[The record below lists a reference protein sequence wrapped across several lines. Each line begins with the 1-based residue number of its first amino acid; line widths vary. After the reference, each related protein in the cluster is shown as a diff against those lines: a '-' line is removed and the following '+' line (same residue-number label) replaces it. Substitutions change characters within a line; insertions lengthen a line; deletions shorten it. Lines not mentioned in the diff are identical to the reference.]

1 MIKRLFMK
9 RRVYYIFSIIF
20 LLCFTGCEE
29 EAPRT
34 AVPLVPVEFT
44 INLTL
49 QEYMPL
55 LIIGGHVYIEHEGF
69 KGIII
74 YREST
79 ERYRAIERTCT
90 FQPRNPCEIVE
101 VDDSGFFLV
110 DNCCGSTFDFQG
122 NPTGDPAKQ
131 PLLMYNTYL
140 DGHFLTIRNT
150 P

>member
-1 MIKRLFMK
+1 MSMK
-9 RRVYYIFSIIF
+9 RILRYVFLIIYS
-20 LLCFTGCEE
+20 LSLTACEE
-29 EAPRT
+29 ETPRT

-55 LIIGGHVYIEHEGF
+55 LMVGGYVYIEHEGY

-74 YREST
+74 YKEGND
-79 ERYRAIERTCT
+79 RYRAIERTCT
-90 FQPRNPCEIVE
+90 YQPRNPCEIVS
-101 VDDSGFFLV
+101 VDDSGFFLI
-110 DNCCGSTFDFQG
+110 DSCCGSTFDFQG

-140 DGHFLTIRNT
+140 DGHFLTITNT
-150 P
+150 L

>member
-1 MIKRLFMK
+1 MK

-34 AVPLVPVEFT
+34 TVPLVPVEFT

-122 NPTGDPAKQ
+122 NPTGGPAKQ